1 MSGTKL
7 PVGGGLSSRRVDV
20 AAAVAALARG
30 EIVAYPTETS
40 YGLAV
45 DAFSTAALD
54 RLFALKGRG
63 AEKTFSVIVA
73 PVEGAGARMIDT
85 LVAEVPPAA
94 ERLMAKFWPG
104 PLTLVLP
111 ARSDL
116 PAALVNNGFVAVRES
131 PHPLARALAAGLGR
145 AITATS
151 ANPAGQPAARSAEE
165 VAAAL
170 PDGCWILDGGSVPG
184 GTPSTLV
191 RVTPTGLEIVRA
203 GLISAEA
210 LAQEVSR

>member
-1 MSGTKL
+1 VVSAPNPPAL
-7 PVGGGLSSRRVDV
+7 ESLANRRVDV

-45 DAFSTAALD
+45 DAFSPPALE

-73 PVEGAGARMIDT
+73 PVEGGGRMIDS
-85 LVAEVPPAA
+85 LVASVAPAA

-131 PHPLARALAAGLGR
+131 PHPLARALAAGFGR

-191 RVTPTGLEIVRA
+191 RVTPTGLEIIRA

-210 LAQEVSR
+210 LEREVSR

>member
-1 MSGTKL
+1 MTAAESL
-7 PVGGGLSSRRVDV
+7 ALRRVDV

-45 DAFSTAALD
+45 DAFSPEALD

-63 AEKTFSVIVA
+63 AEKTFSAIVA
-73 PVEGAGARMIDT
+73 PLPDDRPRMIDA

-94 ERLMAKFWPG
+94 ERLMARFWPG

-111 ARSDL
+111 ARNDL

-131 PHPLARALAAGLGR
+131 PHPLARALAAGFGR

-151 ANPAGQPAARSAEE
+151 ANPAGQPAARSADE
-165 VAAAL
+165 VAEAL
-170 PDGCWILDGGSVPG
+170 PEGCWILDGGRVPG

-191 RVTPTGLEIVRA
+191 RVTPTGLEVVRA

-210 LAQEVSR
+210 LAEEVSR